1 MNEYENIEIDKDLKI
16 FYVSLLNLLIQ
27 YEMFLVSLIKGS
39 KNKNQILNS

>member
-27 YEMFLVSLIKGS
+27 CEMFLVSLIKGS